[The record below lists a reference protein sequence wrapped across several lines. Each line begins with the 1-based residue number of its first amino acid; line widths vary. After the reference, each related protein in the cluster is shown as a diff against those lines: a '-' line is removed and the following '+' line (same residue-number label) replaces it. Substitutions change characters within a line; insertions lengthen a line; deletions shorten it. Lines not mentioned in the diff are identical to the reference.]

1 MSAHDRLFGVVQRPW
16 LAENF
21 VGNSH
26 FADVVKKSGASQ
38 RSEIRERNGNVLGN
52 GNGVGSDPLGM
63 ASSFRVF
70 KVKSAA
76 ECSDGVVVSLSEM
89 LESVSQFSGF
99 LFQLS
104 TMMHLSKHHYM
115 DLGPLGR

>member
-1 MSAHDRLFGVVQRPW
+1 
-16 LAENF
+16 
-21 VGNSH
+21 
-26 FADVVKKSGASQ
+26 
-38 RSEIRERNGNVLGN
+38 
-52 GNGVGSDPLGM
+52 M